1 MGEGTAVSNS
11 GQAALDW
18 LSAGGSGNT
27 SAAEKYAHGLLK
39 RAGIT
44 AAQEP
49 AQDVVQEVAIK
60 LWMYLT
66 KPPPKEL
73 DTPVAYAR
81 TVLHNHISKIKQGQT
96 TELPEDLEQVA
107 TSRDRGKNFELL
119 VRSELESLGREDPW
133 LTSAALSYYT
143 LLMHPE
149 CAENLSE
156 LPSPAAGSTEAQA
169 RCWTALWISGQRDL
183 FPPHGTSSDPALRK
197 KRSNYINKVIQRVEA
212 ARVAVARSQQAGTP
226 PTQKGAAHA

>member
-1 MGEGTAVSNS
+1 MGEGTALSDS
-11 GQAALDW
+11 GQVAIDW
-18 LSAGGSGNT
+18 LSEGGSGNT

-81 TVLHNHISKIKQGQT
+81 TVLHNHISKIKRGQT
-96 TELPEDLEQVA
+96 SELPEDLEQIA
-107 TSRDRGKNFELL
+107 PPSEKGKNFELL
-119 VRSELESLGREDPW
+119 VRSELDSLGREDPW

-169 RCWTALWISGQRDL
+169 RCWTALWISGQREL
-183 FPPHGTSSDPALRK
+183 FPPHGKSSNSALRR
-197 KRSNYINKVIQRVEA
+197 KRSRYIARVIQRVED
-212 ARVAVARSQQAGTP
+212 ARAAVALSQRAETP
-226 PTQKGAAHA
+226 PTQQGEAHA

>member
-1 MGEGTAVSNS
+1 
-11 GQAALDW
+11 
-18 LSAGGSGNT
+18 
-27 SAAEKYAHGLLK
+27 
-39 RAGIT
+39 
-44 AAQEP
+44 
-49 AQDVVQEVAIK
+49 
-60 LWMYLT
+60 MYLA

-81 TVLHNHISKIKQGQT
+81 TALHNHISKIKRGQT
-96 TELPEDLEQVA
+96 TELPEDLEQIA
-107 TSRDRGKNFELL
+107 PPREKGKNFELL

-183 FPPHGTSSDPALRK
+183 FPPHGKSSDSALRR
-197 KRSNYINKVIQRVEA
+197 KRARYIAQVIQRVEE
-212 ARVAVARSQQAGTP
+212 ARAAVAFSQQAKTLQ
-226 PTQKGAAHA
+226 TQKGAAHA

>member
-1 MGEGTAVSNS
+1 MGEGTALSDS
-11 GQAALDW
+11 GQAAIDW
-18 LSAGGSGNT
+18 LSEGGSGNT
-27 SAAEKYAHGLLK
+27 SAAERYAHGLLK
-39 RAGIT
+39 KAGIT
-44 AAQEP
+44 SAQEP
-49 AQDVVQEVAIK
+49 AQDVVQEVAIN
-60 LWMYLT
+60 LWMSLT

-81 TVLHNHISKIKQGQT
+81 TALHNHISKIKRGQT

-107 TSRDRGKNFELL
+107 TSSEKGKNFELL

-169 RCWTALWISGQRDL
+169 RCWTALWISGQREL
-183 FPPHGTSSDPALRK
+183 FPPPGAGSDNALRR
-197 KRSNYINKVIQRVEA
+197 KRARYIAQVIQRVEE
-212 ARVAVARSQQAGTP
+212 ARAAVALGQQAKTLQ
-226 PTQKGAAHA
+226 TQKGAAHA